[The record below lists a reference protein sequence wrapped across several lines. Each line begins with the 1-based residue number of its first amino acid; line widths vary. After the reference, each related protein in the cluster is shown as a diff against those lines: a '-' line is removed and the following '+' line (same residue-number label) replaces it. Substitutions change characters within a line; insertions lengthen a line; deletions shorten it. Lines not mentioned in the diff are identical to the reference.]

1 MSGAAPNKMYAVDN
15 GPFALTAGATN
26 TVWMLNPVT
35 NPFAIV
41 EFGVAFNASVS
52 TAPIQVDLYVAAS
65 VGAAAGT
72 SASVRNL
79 GSTTVSATT
88 TAIANLTIEP
98 NPTTKQLV
106 QSWYIQPFGGALD
119 IQYPL
124 GREGLS
130 AIGGNTTT
138 GRIALQCT
146 SPAGVSVSVLSY
158 VWLEE

>member
-1 MSGAAPNKMYAVDN
+1 MSGAAPNKLYAVDN
-15 GPFALTAGATN
+15 GQTGLAAGVTQ

-35 NPFAIV
+35 APFAIV
-41 EFGVAFNASVS
+41 EFGVSFNASVS
-52 TAPIQVDLYVAAS
+52 AIPVQIDLYIAAS
-65 VGAAAGT
+65 VGAAAGS
-72 SASVRNL
+72 SASVRSL
-79 GSTTVSATT
+79 GSTTVAATT
-88 TAIANLTIEP
+88 TAIANLTVEP

-119 IQYPL
+119 VQYPL

-146 SPAGVSVSVLSY
+146 APSAVNVLSY
-158 VWLEE
+158 VWFEE